1 MGRRA
6 DPTRVREARVWGA
19 VARLR
24 DVWVGEADQAARLR
38 RDWPGLAEVIDRLV
52 DLVRWDRG

>member
-6 DPTRVREARVWGA
+6 DPARVREARVWGA

-24 DVWVGEADQAARLR
+24 DVWTSDAEQVARLR
-38 RDWPGLAEVIDRLV
+38 RDWPGLVEVVDRLV
-52 DLVRWDRG
+52 DLVRWDRD